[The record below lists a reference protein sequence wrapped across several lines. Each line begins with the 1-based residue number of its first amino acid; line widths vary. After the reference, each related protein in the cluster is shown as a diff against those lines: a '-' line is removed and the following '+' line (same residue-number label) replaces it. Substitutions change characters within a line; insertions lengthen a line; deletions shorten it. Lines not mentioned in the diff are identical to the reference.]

1 MHRQRAS
8 MGCRHSAPVDPIDA
22 PTDAIRPKLLPPSRH
37 GSVIPTARDPLA
49 SIGQQSKL
57 PRRSSLSSVGRLG
70 RAAGAPQSRTE
81 FDAALTAKLERL
93 ALSRGTEGSGE
104 ADASEA
110 VVEMTT
116 PDRGDKS
123 QSKRPSAPRGGR
135 RGDGSRRRRGLGAS
149 RGRLPRI
156 TFGRRGRRGIRPN
169 AAQRRGDR
177 LGPRGRL
184 GGRQGQ
190 EQERRR
196 RLRKPPIDA
205 DVPFSRTRTRAAS
218 LGRRDPIEPVPVS
231 RRTATAE
238 SRVSSSSASASA
250 KPAPTYSKPTIASR
264 HAAASDSDPIVVTKH
279 FVWDPERGLRRRARV
294 RGRNAR
300 SNARRDVFF
309 RPNVD
314 AADAADGLRRR
325 HRADS
330 PRRVVAPRLED
341 AVPARQAVRAEDTRE
356 ETERRRDARQEE
368 RCGDAAQ
375 APARSHLYRD
385 VLTRRGR
392 ASGSDVCVLLDVSIE
407 IRVRSKLRRQP
418 PRARRGALR

>member
-1 MHRQRAS
+1 

-116 PDRGDKS
+116 PDRGYKS
-123 QSKRPSAPRGGR
+123 QQNAHPR
-135 RGDGSRRRRGLGAS
+135 RGVVDAATDRDAVADWARRADASLESRSGGAVVEGY
-149 RGRLPRI
+149 GRTRL
-156 TFGRRGRRGIRPN
+156 N
-169 AAQRRGDR
+169 AGETGWVPA
-177 LGPRGRL
+177 
-184 GGRQGQ
+184 GGWAGEQEQ

-231 RRTATAE
+231 RRAATRE
-238 SRVSSSSASASA
+238 SRVSSSSASASTA
-250 KPAPTYSKPTIASR
+250 APTYSKPTIASR

-279 FVWDPERGLRRRARV
+279 FVWDPERGLRRRGPECGV
-294 RGRNAR
+294 THGVTPTGVTSS
-300 SNARRDVFF
+300 SNSRTSTPPTPPTIA
-309 RPNVD
+309 PTK
-314 AADAADGLRRR
+314 L
-325 HRADS
+325 RADS
-330 PRRVVAPRLED
+330 PRRVVAPMSSKMLCL
-341 AVPARQAVRAEDTRE
+341 RAKLSALRIPGE
-356 ETERRRDARQEE
+356 ETERRPTHVKRN
-368 RCGDAAQ
+368 GAATQ
-375 APARSHLYRD
+375 HRLRPSSHLYP
-385 VLTRRGR
+385 TY
-392 ASGSDVCVLLDVSIE
+392 
-407 IRVRSKLRRQP
+407 
-418 PRARRGALR
+418 

>member
-1 MHRQRAS
+1 

-37 GSVIPTARDPLA
+37 GSVIPTTRDPLA

-123 QSKRPSAPRGGR
+123 QQNAHPR
-135 RGDGSRRRRGLGAS
+135 RGVVDAATDRDAVADWARRADAYLESRSGGAVVEGY
-149 RGRLPRI
+149 GRTRL
-156 TFGRRGRRGIRPN
+156 N
-169 AAQRRGDR
+169 AGETGWVPA
-177 LGPRGRL
+177 
-184 GGRQGQ
+184 GGWAGEQEQ

-279 FVWDPERGLRRRARV
+279 FVWDPERGLRRRAECGV
-294 RGRNAR
+294 TNGVTHGVTRGVTSSSGRTSTPPTPPTIA
-300 SNARRDVFF
+300 
-309 RPNVD
+309 PTK
-314 AADAADGLRRR
+314 L
-325 HRADS
+325 RADS
-330 PRRVVAPRLED
+330 PRRVVAPMSSKMLCL
-341 AVPARQAVRAEDTRE
+341 RAKLSALRIPGE
-356 ETERRRDARQEE
+356 ETERRPTHVKRN
-368 RCGDAAQ
+368 GAATQ
-375 APARSHLYRD
+375 HRLRPSSHLYP
-385 VLTRRGR
+385 TY
-392 ASGSDVCVLLDVSIE
+392 
-407 IRVRSKLRRQP
+407 
-418 PRARRGALR
+418 

>member
-1 MHRQRAS
+1 

-70 RAAGAPQSRTE
+70 RAAGAPRSRTE

-123 QSKRPSAPRGGR
+123 QQNAHPR
-135 RGDGSRRRRGLGAS
+135 RGVVDAATNRDAVADWARRAEAYLESRSGGAVVEGY
-149 RGRLPRI
+149 GRTRL
-156 TFGRRGRRGIRPN
+156 N
-169 AAQRRGDR
+169 AGETGWVPA
-177 LGPRGRL
+177 
-184 GGRQGQ
+184 GGWAGEQEQ

-218 LGRRDPIEPVPVS
+218 LGRRHPIEPVPVS

-250 KPAPTYSKPTIASR
+250 EPAPTYSKPTIAST
-264 HAAASDSDPIVVTKH
+264 HAAASDSDPIVCTKR
-279 FVWDPERGLRRRARV
+279 FVWDPERELRRRA
-294 RGRNAR
+294 
-300 SNARRDVFF
+300 
-309 RPNVD
+309 
-314 AADAADGLRRR
+314 DGVTHGVTSSSSRTSTPPTPPTIAPTKL
-325 HRADS
+325 RADS
-330 PRRVVAPRLED
+330 PRRVVAPMSSKMLCL
-341 AVPARQAVRAEDTRE
+341 RAKLSALRIPGE
-356 ETERRRDARQEE
+356 ETERRPTRVKRN
-368 RCGDAAQ
+368 GAATQ
-375 APARSHLYRD
+375 HRLRPSSHLYP
-385 VLTRRGR
+385 TY
-392 ASGSDVCVLLDVSIE
+392 
-407 IRVRSKLRRQP
+407 
-418 PRARRGALR
+418 

>member
-1 MHRQRAS
+1 

-116 PDRGDKS
+116 PDRGYKS
-123 QSKRPSAPRGGR
+123 QQNAHPR
-135 RGDGSRRRRGLGAS
+135 RGVVDAATDRDAVADWARRADAYLESRSGGAVVEGY
-149 RGRLPRI
+149 GRTRL
-156 TFGRRGRRGIRPN
+156 N
-169 AAQRRGDR
+169 AGETGWVPA
-177 LGPRGRL
+177 
-184 GGRQGQ
+184 GGWAGEQEQ

-218 LGRRDPIEPVPVS
+218 LGCRDPIEPVPVS

-279 FVWDPERGLRRRARV
+279 FVWDPERGLRRRGPECGVTHGVTPTGVTSSSNSRTSTPPTPPTIAPTKLRV
-294 RGRNAR
+294 
-300 SNARRDVFF
+300 
-309 RPNVD
+309 
-314 AADAADGLRRR
+314 
-325 HRADS
+325 DS
-330 PRRVVAPRLED
+330 PRRVVAPMSAKMLCL
-341 AVPARQAVRAEDTRE
+341 RAKLSALRIPGE
-356 ETERRRDARQEE
+356 ETERRPTHVKRN
-368 RCGDAAQ
+368 GAATQ
-375 APARSHLYRD
+375 HRLRPSSHLYP
-385 VLTRRGR
+385 TY
-392 ASGSDVCVLLDVSIE
+392 
-407 IRVRSKLRRQP
+407 
-418 PRARRGALR
+418 